1 MQPSVD
7 IVHPTQC
14 FQGFVRQCLKGKN
27 PNDDLVALF
36 APYYLIL
43 KIIGNGKL
51 QTQRQKGKA
60 ITSINRQIK
69 TTSSLNKGI
78 KILKVGINDSFM
90 MDSEQD
96 ERKSLDSFTLDYIY
110 NKIIELELKN
120 IENKNIGYEYKDR
133 AYSEIIRIVS
143 DSKRDNRTIDNRTIQ
158 KLKRRRTDLS

>member
-1 MQPSVD
+1 M
-7 IVHPTQC
+7 
-14 FQGFVRQCLKGKN
+14 
-27 PNDDLVALF
+27 
-36 APYYLIL
+36 
-43 KIIGNGKL
+43 KIIGKVKL

-69 TTSSLNKGI
+69 TTFSLNKGI

-143 DSKRDNRTIDNRTIQ
+143 DSKGDNRTIDNRTIQ

>member
-1 MQPSVD
+1 
-7 IVHPTQC
+7 
-14 FQGFVRQCLKGKN
+14 
-27 PNDDLVALF
+27 
-36 APYYLIL
+36 
-43 KIIGNGKL
+43 
-51 QTQRQKGKA
+51 
-60 ITSINRQIK
+60 
-69 TTSSLNKGI
+69 
-78 KILKVGINDSFM
+78 M

>member
-1 MQPSVD
+1 
-7 IVHPTQC
+7 
-14 FQGFVRQCLKGKN
+14 
-27 PNDDLVALF
+27 
-36 APYYLIL
+36 
-43 KIIGNGKL
+43 
-51 QTQRQKGKA
+51 
-60 ITSINRQIK
+60 
-69 TTSSLNKGI
+69 
-78 KILKVGINDSFM
+78 

>member
-1 MQPSVD
+1 
-7 IVHPTQC
+7 
-14 FQGFVRQCLKGKN
+14 
-27 PNDDLVALF
+27 
-36 APYYLIL
+36 
-43 KIIGNGKL
+43 
-51 QTQRQKGKA
+51 
-60 ITSINRQIK
+60 
-69 TTSSLNKGI
+69 
-78 KILKVGINDSFM
+78 
-90 MDSEQD
+90 MDSEQG

>member
-1 MQPSVD
+1 MLL
-7 IVHPTQC
+7 
-14 FQGFVRQCLKGKN
+14 GFTVWQCLKGKN

-36 APYYLIL
+36 ALFAPYYLIL
-43 KIIGNGKL
+43 KIIRDGKL
-51 QTQRQKGKA
+51 ETHRQNGKA
-60 ITSINRQIK
+60 IISINGQIK
-69 TTSSLNKGI
+69 TTFNLNKVI
-78 KILKVGINDSFM
+78 KILRVGINDSFM
-90 MDSEQD
+90 MDSERD

-143 DSKRDNRTIDNRTIQ
+143 DSKIDNRTIDNRTIQ

>member
-1 MQPSVD
+1 
-7 IVHPTQC
+7 
-14 FQGFVRQCLKGKN
+14 
-27 PNDDLVALF
+27 
-36 APYYLIL
+36 
-43 KIIGNGKL
+43 
-51 QTQRQKGKA
+51 
-60 ITSINRQIK
+60 
-69 TTSSLNKGI
+69 
-78 KILKVGINDSFM
+78 M

-143 DSKRDNRTIDNRTIQ
+143 DSKGYNRTIDNRTIQ